1 MTYQW
6 NIVERLPAEK
16 DVADERPERLIDSP
30 EIGADDQAG
39 DDHGDRPLDHVLAVR
54 PFDLA
59 QLRDRLVH
67 EPAAPTRLADVL
79 DRGLWRSGRNG
90 YGARAS

>member
-39 DDHGDRPLDHVLAVR
+39 DDHGDRALDHVLAVR

-67 EPAAPTRLADVL
+67 KAAAPTGLADVL

-90 YGARAS
+90 YGARPS